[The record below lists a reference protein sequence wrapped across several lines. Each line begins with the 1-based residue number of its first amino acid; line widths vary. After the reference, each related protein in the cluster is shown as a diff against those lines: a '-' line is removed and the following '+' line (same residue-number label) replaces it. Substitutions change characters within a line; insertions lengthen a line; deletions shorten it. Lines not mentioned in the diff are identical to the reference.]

1 MIFMKKTIALLLL
14 LPLFT
19 MAQEKS
25 APASVPKN
33 ILRWNLSSLAL
44 GNYHFTYERALSR
57 KISLSLS
64 YRFMPTGT
72 IPFKDYFDN
81 NLQSSDVKFSE
92 ITVGNSAITPELR
105 FYLGKGNMKGFYL
118 APYLRFSTFNATT
131 PITYT
136 STSGGP
142 AIEKTGDF
150 KGKVTATSG
159 GIMLGWQFN
168 LSKKLLLDFQIIG
181 AHYGSCNGNLD
192 LITVVP
198 LSPSDQTSLQN
209 SLNGI
214 KIDPFNITSTV
225 NSSGANI
232 KVSGPWGG
240 IRGANIGI
248 GFRF

>member
-1 MIFMKKTIALLLL
+1 MKKIIVLFLL
-14 LPLFT
+14 LPLFAL
-19 MAQEKS
+19 AQEKS
-25 APASVPKN
+25 APAGVPKN
-33 ILRWNLSSLAL
+33 IVRLNLSSMVL
-44 GNYHFTYERALSR
+44 GNYHFTYERALR
-57 KISLSLS
+57 RNISFSLS
-64 YRFMPTGT
+64 YRFMPTGN

-81 NLQSSDVKFSE
+81 NLQSGDVKFNE
-92 ITVGNSAITPELR
+92 VTVGNSAITPEIR

-131 PITYT
+131 PISYT

-142 AIEKTGDF
+142 AVEKTGDF
-150 KGKVTATSG
+150 TGKVTATSG

-192 LITVVP
+192 LVTVVP

-209 SLNGI
+209 SLNDI
-214 KIDPFNITSTV
+214 KIEPFNITSTV

>member
-1 MIFMKKTIALLLL
+1 MKKAIALLLL
-14 LPLFT
+14 LPLFSL
-19 MAQEKS
+19 AQEKS
-25 APASVPKN
+25 DPAGVPKN
-33 ILRWNLSSLAL
+33 IVRWNLSSMAL
-44 GNYHFTYERALSR
+44 GNYHFTYERAISR
-57 KISLSLS
+57 KISLSIS

-72 IPFKDYFDN
+72 IPFNSYFDN
-81 NLQSSDVKFSE
+81 NFQSSDVKFNE
-92 ITVGNSAITPELR
+92 IRVGNSAITPEIR
-105 FYLGKGNMKGFYL
+105 FYLGKGNLKGFYL
-118 APYLRFSTFNATT
+118 APYLRFSTFNAST
-131 PITYT
+131 PVRYT
-136 STSGGP
+136 STTGGVP
-142 AIEKTGDF
+142 LDKTGDF
-150 KGKVTATSG
+150 TGKVTATSG

-192 LITVVP
+192 LVSVVP
-198 LSPSDQTSLQN
+198 LSPSDQASLQN

-214 KIDPFNITSTV
+214 KIEPFNITSTV

>member
-1 MIFMKKTIALLLL
+1 MNKTIALFLL
-14 LPLFT
+14 LPLFSL
-19 MAQEKS
+19 AQEKTS
-25 APASVPKN
+25 PARVPKN
-33 ILRWNLSSLAL
+33 IVRWNLSSMVL
-44 GNYHFTYERALSR
+44 GNYHFTYERALSK
-57 KISLSLS
+57 KISLSFS

-81 NLQSSDVKFSE
+81 NLLSDDVKFSE

-131 PITYT
+131 PISYT
-136 STSGGP
+136 STSGGS
-142 AIEKTGDF
+142 AVEKTGDF
-150 KGKVTATSG
+150 IGKITATSG

-192 LITVVP
+192 FVTVVS

-214 KIDPFNITSTV
+214 QIEPFNISSTV

>member
-1 MIFMKKTIALLLL
+1 MNKTIALFLL
-14 LPLFT
+14 LPLFSL
-19 MAQEKS
+19 AQEKTS
-25 APASVPKN
+25 PAGVPKN
-33 ILRWNLSSLAL
+33 IVRWNLSSMVL
-44 GNYHFTYERALSR
+44 GNYHFTYERALSK
-57 KISLSLS
+57 KISLSFS

-81 NLQSSDVKFSE
+81 NLLSDDVKFSE

-131 PITYT
+131 PISYT
-136 STSGGP
+136 STSGGS
-142 AIEKTGDF
+142 AVEKTGDF
-150 KGKVTATSG
+150 TGKITATSG

-181 AHYGSCNGNLD
+181 AHYGNCNGNLN
-192 LITVVP
+192 LVSVVP

-214 KIDPFNITSTV
+214 KIEPFNISSTV
-225 NSSGANI
+225 NSNGANI

>member
-1 MIFMKKTIALLLL
+1 MKKIIALFLL

-19 MAQEKS
+19 LAQEKF
-25 APASVPKN
+25 APTGVPKN
-33 ILRWNLSSLAL
+33 ILRWNLSSMAL

-81 NLQSSDVKFSE
+81 NLQSGDVKFSE
-92 ITVGNSAITPELR
+92 VTVGNSAITPELR

-131 PITYT
+131 PVRYT
-136 STSGGP
+136 STTGGVP
-142 AIEKTGDF
+142 VDKTGDF
-150 KGKVTATSG
+150 IGKVTATSG

-168 LSKKLLLDFQIIG
+168 LSRKLLLDFQIIG
-181 AHYGSCNGNLD
+181 AHYGTCNGNLD
-192 LITVVP
+192 LLAVNS
-198 LSPSDQTSLQN
+198 LSPSDQSSLQN

-214 KIDPFNITSTV
+214 KIEPFTITSTV
-225 NSSGANI
+225 NNNGANI

>member
-1 MIFMKKTIALLLL
+1 MKKIIYLIALL
-14 LPLFT
+14 PLT
-19 MAQEKS
+19 AIAQEK
-25 APASVPKN
+25 APATSQPKN

-44 GNYHFTYERALSR
+44 GNYHFTYERAISR
-57 KISLSLS
+57 KISISLS

-81 NLQSSDVKFSE
+81 NLQSGDVKFNE
-92 ITVGNSAITPELR
+92 ITVGNSAITPEMR
-105 FYLGKGNMKGFYL
+105 FYFGKGNMKGFYL

-131 PITYT
+131 PIRYT
-136 STSGGP
+136 STSGTGVP
-142 AIEKTGDF
+142 LDKTGDF
-150 KGKVTATSG
+150 IGKVTATSG

-168 LSKKLLLDFQIIG
+168 LSKKLLLDLQIIG

-192 LITVVP
+192 LISTIP
-198 LSPSDQTSLQN
+198 LSPADQTSLQN

-214 KIDPFNITSTV
+214 KIEPFNISSTV
-225 NSSGANI
+225 NSGGANI

>member
-1 MIFMKKTIALLLL
+1 MNKTIALFLL
-14 LPLFT
+14 LPLFSL
-19 MAQEKS
+19 AQEKTS
-25 APASVPKN
+25 PAGVPKN
-33 ILRWNLSSLAL
+33 IVRWNLSSMVL
-44 GNYHFTYERALSR
+44 GNYHFTYERALSK
-57 KISLSLS
+57 KISLSFS

-81 NLQSSDVKFSE
+81 NLQSGDVKFSE

-131 PITYT
+131 PISYT
-136 STSGGP
+136 STSGGS
-142 AIEKTGDF
+142 AVEKTGDF
-150 KGKVTATSG
+150 TGKITATSG

-181 AHYGSCNGNLD
+181 AHYGNCNGNLN